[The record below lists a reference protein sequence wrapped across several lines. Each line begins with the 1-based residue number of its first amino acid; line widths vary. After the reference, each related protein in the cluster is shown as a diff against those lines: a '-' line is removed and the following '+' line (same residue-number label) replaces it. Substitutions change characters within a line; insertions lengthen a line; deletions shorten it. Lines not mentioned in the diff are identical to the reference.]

1 MAQITIYTDGSA
13 LGNPGPGGYGAVLL
27 SGHHRKELSQ
37 GFRLTTNNRM
47 ELMGVCVA
55 LETLKFEGSE
65 VVIYSDSKYV
75 VDAVEKRWV
84 FGWEK
89 KGFAGKKNPDLWTR
103 FLRSYRRHNVRF
115 IWVKGHA
122 DTVENNRCD
131 QLAVA
136 AANDRAQLQEAAHV
150 NILERWG
157 GGVDTNHV
165 LLTTGTATRDA
176 HTSATATG
184 QRKSICKAD
193 VLKLMTAMDADNVP
207 EAGRYMLLDAYM
219 YADLLND
226 LSESDKWMFQ
236 NSANVQSGVLG
247 NLYGFNIMKR
257 SSVLR
262 VTSAKALLKWGA
274 EGAADENAAALAWQ
288 ESCLSRALGEVK
300 MFDDTDSPTYYGDIY
315 SFLVRTGGGI
325 RRYDKKGVFMLAEAA
340 TA

>member
-1 MAQITIYTDGSA
+1 MALNKEIWLSAIVENLYPDNSFATKSVDDSAFVVNRKVHIPNAGAPSKVVTNRTEKPAKVSQRTD
-13 LGNPGPGGYGAVLL
+13 N
-27 SGHHRKELSQ
+27 ELTYEMDE
-37 GFRLTTNNRM
+37 LTTDP
-47 ELMGVCVA
+47 
-55 LETLKFEGSE
+55 
-65 VVIYSDSKYV
+65 IYIP
-75 VDAVEKRWV
+75 
-84 FGWEK
+84 
-89 KGFAGKKNPDLWTR
+89 N
-103 FLRSYRRHNVRF
+103 
-115 IWVKGHA
+115 I
-122 DTVENNRCD
+122 DTVELSYDKRNS
-131 QLAVA
+131 VI
-136 AANDRAQLQEAAHV
+136 ANDRAQLQEAAHV

-176 HTSATATG
+176 HTSSTATG
-184 QRKSICKAD
+184 LRKSICKSD

-207 EAGRYMLLDAYM
+207 EAGRYLLLDAYM

-288 ESCLSRALGEVK
+288 ESCLSHNN
-300 MFDDTDSPTYYGDIY
+300 T
-315 SFLVRTGGGI
+315 FL
-325 RRYDKKGVFMLAEAA
+325 KFNHL
-340 TA
+340 